1 MKWVVVENYAALS
14 ATAARVLLDT
24 IAKKP
29 DAVLALPTGR
39 TPEGMYANV
48 VSACVG
54 KGRCF
59 RDVSTFNLDEYVG
72 IPPEHPGSYFSYMKR
87 HLFDHVDIDPEK
99 VNIPD
104 GLASRVRIEHP
115 ELSLDEAL
123 QVECAWYEEN
133 IRKAG
138 GIDLTFLGLGRNGH
152 IGFNEPG
159 TAFESRTHVIRLSES
174 TRIANADL
182 FADGT
187 VPERAITMGI
197 GTILDSRAI
206 VLMASG
212 SAKAAAVKTLAESN
226 PDPGFPASGLK
237 HHRDVTVLVDSAASA
252 LLPST
257 SGKRH

>member
-1 MKWVVVENYAALS
+1 MKWVVVEDYAGLS
-14 ATAARVLLDT
+14 ATAARILLDT
-24 IAKKP
+24 IAQKRE
-29 DAVLALPTGR
+29 AVLALPTGR

-59 RDVSTFNLDEYVG
+59 RDVTTFNLDEYVG
-72 IPPEHPGSYFSYMKR
+72 IPAEHPGSYFSYMKR
-87 HLFDHVDIDPEK
+87 HLFDHVDIDPRK

-104 GLASRVRIEHP
+104 GLASRVRTGQP
-115 ELSLDEAL
+115 RLTLDEAL
-123 QVECAWYEEN
+123 GIECARYEEK
-133 IRKAG
+133 IRNAG

-159 TAFESRTHVIRLSES
+159 TPFDSRTHVIRLSES
-174 TRIANADL
+174 TRIANSDL
-182 FADGT
+182 FADSP

-212 SAKAAAVKTLAESN
+212 SAKAAAVNTFAESS
-226 PDPGFPASGLK
+226 PDPAFPASGLRS
-237 HHRDVTVLVDSAASA
+237 HRDVTVLVDSAASA
-252 LLPST
+252 FLAPA